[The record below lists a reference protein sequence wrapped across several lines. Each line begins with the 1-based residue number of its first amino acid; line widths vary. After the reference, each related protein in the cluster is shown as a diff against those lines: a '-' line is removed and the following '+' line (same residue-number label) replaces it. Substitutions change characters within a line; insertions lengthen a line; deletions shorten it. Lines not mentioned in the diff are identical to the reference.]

1 MNLEN
6 EWERFSF
13 GRKSVLSAQA
23 SYSQTHKNRHKVT
36 DKILNKLSIVD
47 LCFLVGIKK
56 SYF

>member
-23 SYSQTHKNRHKVT
+23 SYSQTHKNSHKVT
-36 DKILNKLSIVD
+36 GGKVPIE
-47 LCFLVGIKK
+47 
-56 SYF
+56 